1 MTLKWKRSNNRNNKR
16 TEIEWFDWFVK
27 QIQTSMGFGW
37 INEPSAEKTSC
48 PKLALFPIRHCCFLH
63 PYYCYTGYHCQG
75 KVIDTKIR
83 RKVKLFRNMIR
94 FLFLMDKRTLET
106 LSNSKYCSYSKDFLY
121 NNWQNLVRASQKLKS
136 QDVTSCYLS
145 KHEVQCREHN
155 IMYMSGDGGAYFVLG
170 GLTSKCRRHWL
181 VGGSGEFSARKFWN
195 LEAQKCIFAIY
206 HWLFTNW
213 FIYLNLFALML
224 CSFCFVFPSVSFLF
238 LCFMGFLIIFNFY
251 LILNFYFLLEIGGA
265 LVPPALL
272 SLHAALF
279 ISLYWRSCIFPPYLF
294 TFVLLSSV
302 W

>member
-1 MTLKWKRSNNRNNKR
+1 
-16 TEIEWFDWFVK
+16 
-27 QIQTSMGFGW
+27 
-37 INEPSAEKTSC
+37 
-48 PKLALFPIRHCCFLH
+48 
-63 PYYCYTGYHCQG
+63 
-75 KVIDTKIR
+75 
-83 RKVKLFRNMIR
+83 
-94 FLFLMDKRTLET
+94 
-106 LSNSKYCSYSKDFLY
+106 
-121 NNWQNLVRASQKLKS
+121 
-136 QDVTSCYLS
+136 
-145 KHEVQCREHN
+145 
-155 IMYMSGDGGAYFVLG
+155 MSGTAERILYLG
-170 GLTSKCRRHWL
+170 GLTSKCQRHWL

-195 LEAQKCIFAIY
+195 LEGQKCIFAMY
-206 HWLFTNW
+206 HWLLLLTDLL
-213 FIYLNLFALML
+213 IYFNLFALML